1 MWGGIEFMERRIWN
15 GIYGKCRDCP
25 VLEFSG
31 VGRDAMGGKLWAI
44 LFLFALLDS
53 LD

>member
-1 MWGGIEFMERRIWN
+1 MWGGIEFMERRIGMHLRRLPCFRVFW
-15 GIYGKCRDCP
+15 
-25 VLEFSG
+25 G

-44 LFLFALLDS
+44 RFALLDS